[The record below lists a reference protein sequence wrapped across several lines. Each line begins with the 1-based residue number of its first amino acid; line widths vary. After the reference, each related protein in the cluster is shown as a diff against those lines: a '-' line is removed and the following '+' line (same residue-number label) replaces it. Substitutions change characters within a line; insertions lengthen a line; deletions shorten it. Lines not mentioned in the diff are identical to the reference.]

1 MPAQRLSKQNK
12 KVLVVCPGCAQ
23 QKLAAANDFKK
34 HIVLCSRCGAG
45 MREKKSS
52 KQRSLRKRALMLP
65 LEKGASS
72 LNLNHQPIGIIF
84 IDTSFVVG
92 MPSHIIAMSFTLVP
106 VLPVKIRE
114 FSFLSAW

>member
-1 MPAQRLSKQNK
+1 MISKNILFF
-12 KVLVVCPGCAQ
+12 VHGVALV
-23 QKLAAANDFKK
+23 
-34 HIVLCSRCGAG
+34 S
-45 MREKKSS
+45 EKKSS
-52 KQRSLRKRALMLP
+52 RQRSLRKRALMLP

-72 LNLNHQPIGIIF
+72 FNLGHQPIGIIF

-92 MPSHIIAMSFTLVP
+92 MPPHIIAMSFTLVP